1 MAKKLNINVEGK
13 NIKSDND
20 IVKNSL
26 IQSNFNYETAGID
39 DQVEIATL
47 MKLENE
53 VKFHQEKTLE
63 HIMRY
68 SEAIYEANKIF
79 AKRGSGSFGL
89 WTDNLKI
96 SRETA
101 NVAVR
106 RYTMYLESKNEK
118 VMELPTRVIKQLTG
132 QNKEA
137 YENSEIMEVIE
148 AENPTKMLVEI
159 NTKKEVE
166 KFSENESFLE
176 EFLTREKIKKLHAIE
191 KLKNEVKEIEEELKK
206 IKK

>member
-20 IVKNSL
+20 IVKNAL
-26 IQSNFNYETAGID
+26 IKSNFDYEAAGIE
-39 DQVEIATL
+39 DQTEIANL

-79 AKRGSGSFGL
+79 SKRGSGNFGL
-89 WTDNLKI
+89 WTENLGI

-106 RYTMYLESKNEK
+106 RYIMYLESKNEK

-132 QNKEA
+132 QNKEI
-137 YENSEIMEVIE
+137 YKNTEIIEVIE
-148 AENPTKMLVEI
+148 AENPTKTLVEI
-159 NTKKEVE
+159 NYKKEAE

-191 KLKNEVKEIEEELKK
+191 RLKNEVKEIEEELKK

>member
-137 YENSEIMEVIE
+137 YENSEIIEVIE

>member
-137 YENSEIMEVIE
+137 YENSEIIEVIE

-206 IKK
+206 KKK

>member
-137 YENSEIMEVIE
+137 YENSEIIEVIE

-191 KLKNEVKEIEEELKK
+191 KLKNEVKEIKK
-206 IKK
+206 SQKLFDF

>member
-20 IVKNSL
+20 IVKNAL
-26 IQSNFNYETAGID
+26 IKSNFDYEAAGIE
-39 DQVEIATL
+39 DQTEIANL

-79 AKRGSGSFGL
+79 AQRGSGSFGL
-89 WTDNLKI
+89 WTENLGI

-132 QNKEA
+132 QNKEI
-137 YENSEIMEVIE
+137 YKNTEIIEVIE
-148 AENPTKMLVEI
+148 AENPTKTLVEI
-159 NTKKEVE
+159 NYKKEAE

-191 KLKNEVKEIEEELKK
+191 RLKNEVKEIEEELKK